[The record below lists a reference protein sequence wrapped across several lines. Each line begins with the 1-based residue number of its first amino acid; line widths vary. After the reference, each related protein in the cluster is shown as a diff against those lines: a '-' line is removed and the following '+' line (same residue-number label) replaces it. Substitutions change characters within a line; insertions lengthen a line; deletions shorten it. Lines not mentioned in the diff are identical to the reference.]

1 MIRQK
6 YKSKPSQEDDFLE
19 EWPEVKRGTIRGG
32 DRETKARFSF
42 LSFADKPLPE
52 PEKPLPQAPSPVAG
66 RPYWMDLPNRSFAP
80 QELEGSQVS
89 LVRYSVESYPT
100 TPRES
105 KAMSLS
111 SVYSR

>member
-6 YKSKPSQEDDFLE
+6 YKPDPSREDDFLE
-19 EWPEVKRGTIRGG
+19 DWPEVKRGM

-42 LSFADKPLPE
+42 LSFADKPLPQ
-52 PEKPLPQAPSPVAG
+52 PEKPLPQKPLPAAT
-66 RPYWMDLPNRSFAP
+66 RPYWLDIPDRSFPP
-80 QELEGSQVS
+80 QELDGSQIS
-89 LVRYSVESYPT
+89 LVRYSVESYPV

-111 SVYSR
+111 SVYSN